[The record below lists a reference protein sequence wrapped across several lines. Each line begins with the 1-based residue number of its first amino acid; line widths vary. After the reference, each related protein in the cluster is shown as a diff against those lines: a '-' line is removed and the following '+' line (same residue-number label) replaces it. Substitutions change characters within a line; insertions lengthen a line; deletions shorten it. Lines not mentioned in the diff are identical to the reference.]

1 MKYCVMAISR
11 NSNLFLMGIERS
23 LSQKEIVIVYEN
35 IPVKSKEIHKIFL
48 MIFIENEKKHTK

>member
-35 IPVKSKEIHKIFL
+35 IPVKPKEIHEIFFV
-48 MIFIENEKKHTK
+48 IFIENGKKHTK